1 VVVSEKSL
9 QAGGVE
15 LKKRNEQESKIVTM
29 EELISLLRK

>member
-15 LKKRNEQESKIVTM
+15 LKKRSEEKSEIVKIEEISKK
-29 EELISLLRK
+29 LS